1 MGSQPQDY
9 VLPDASAAH
18 LILTQP
24 TEAEKNQTWTL
35 NHEEWG
41 GALSLSEYLEREP
54 YIASIPLAADG
65 GMTHWILTDPSVEA
79 GSRPVL
85 ASGESTRKRVLY
97 LPAAAAGS
105 RGDAGEVKEGI
116 AYGVGSIYTYPQFRG
131 KRYASRLLREL
142 SVALR
147 TWPQRQGLAGKDGE
161 GQQQQQQRHA
171 VCSALWSDIGK
182 DFYARKGWA
191 AFPSLHVEF
200 PVTVTTTTT
209 ATNGQAAT
217 NGTAGGGDEEEEE
230 KEKEKGGLTLTP
242 VTYANL
248 ASLCEE
254 DERILRARLL
264 PRAARAT
271 GKTCVAFAPDHDAM
285 RWHLYRD
292 DFIASL
298 VFGGRAGASEVKG
311 AVAAASTVGG
321 RTTKRVWAVWSRS
334 YHGKDPDPASEEG
347 RKNTLYILRLV
358 IDDDAEEEEGEEE
371 KKKKKEEGDGDGD
384 GGGED
389 EDLQRAFDA
398 VLSAAVREA
407 RAWKLAKIDLW
418 NPTPAARRLIDR
430 CGREHRWVDREVDS
444 IPSLMWYGDGDGK
457 EKEKEK
463 EEEIEWVANEK
474 FCWC

>member
-1 MGSQPQDY
+1 MGSLPQDY
-9 VLPDASAAH
+9 VLPDASAPH
-18 LILTQP
+18 LVLTNP
-24 TEAEKNQTWTL
+24 TEAEKKQTWTL

-54 YIASIPLAADG
+54 YIATIPLSADG
-65 GMTHWILTDPSVEA
+65 GMSHWILTDPTVEA
-79 GSRPVL
+79 SGAPRPVL

-97 LPAAAAGS
+97 LRAPSSSSSSAAA
-105 RGDAGEVKEGI
+105 EVKDGI

-142 SVALR
+142 GTELR
-147 TWPQRQGLAGKDGE
+147 TWPQRQGGGAAAAAGSGGE
-161 GQQQQQQRHA
+161 RA

-191 AFPSLHVEF
+191 AFPSRHVEF
-200 PVTVTTTTT
+200 PVPVTQD
-209 ATNGQAAT
+209 G
-217 NGTAGGGDEEEEE
+217 EEE
-230 KEKEKGGLTLTP
+230 KEGGVTVTVTP

-248 ASLCEE
+248 AALCAD
-254 DERILRARLL
+254 DEHMLRTRLL

-298 VFGGRAGASEVKG
+298 VFAGAGEGGRSEVKG
-311 AVAAASTVGG
+311 AVATITAAAAGQKQ
-321 RTTKRVWAVWSRS
+321 KRVWAVWSRS
-334 YHGKDPDPASEEG
+334 YHGKDPDPATEAG

-358 IDDDAEEEEGEEE
+358 IDDGGEGQN
-371 KKKKKEEGDGDGD
+371 
-384 GGGED
+384 ED
-389 EDLQRAFDA
+389 EDDEQLAAAFRA
-398 VLSAAVREA
+398 VLAAAVREA

-418 NPTPAARRLIDR
+418 NPTRAARRLIER

-444 IPSLMWYGDGDGK
+444 IPSLMWYGDGEERESVK
-457 EKEKEK
+457 ED
-463 EEEIEWVANEK
+463 EEIEWVANEK